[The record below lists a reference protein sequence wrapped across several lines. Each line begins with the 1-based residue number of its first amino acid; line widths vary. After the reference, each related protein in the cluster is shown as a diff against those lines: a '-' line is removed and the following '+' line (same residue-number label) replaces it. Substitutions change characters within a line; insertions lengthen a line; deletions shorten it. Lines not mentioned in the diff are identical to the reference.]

1 VNATISAP
9 ELVLENNS
17 GQLLMNEYIVATTL
31 GNCTVYDTVNVLIE
45 PLPVLTVDMPDGQ
58 CFAGNA
64 LDFSASGNF
73 QSDAIFTW
81 QFGQFA
87 NPQQTNTAS
96 PQDVNF
102 LTPGMHIVQ
111 VMVETWGCRSPVY
124 IDSVEIYE
132 MPQAQFSATN
142 VEGCPPLRPE
152 FQNTSSGFGNDTYTW
167 EMGDGTTLNGQTPDY
182 SYTSSGQ
189 HTVTLTV
196 ETAQGCTARYE
207 MHSLV
212 NVFPVPLAGF
222 TVNPN
227 VLTTAQPLA
236 NIIDQSVGAASWEY
250 NLGDGTSSNERS
262 FTHNY
267 LNVGSYDL
275 TQIVTNS
282 YGCKDIAT
290 YSLKVEPE
298 MTFYLP
304 NAFTPDEDGTNEVYK
319 CYGLNIEQFRMEIY
333 DRWGELVFESND
345 IDVGWNG
352 RLFNS
357 FDRPVSQMD
366 VYAVVVY
373 VRDSMENPPRRIN
386 HRVTLVH

>member
-1 VNATISAP
+1 
-9 ELVLENNS
+9 
-17 GQLLMNEYIVATTL
+17 
-31 GNCTVYDTVNVLIE
+31 
-45 PLPVLTVDMPDGQ
+45 
-58 CFAGNA
+58 
-64 LDFSASGNF
+64 
-73 QSDAIFTW
+73 
-81 QFGQFA
+81 
-87 NPQQTNTAS
+87 
-96 PQDVNF
+96 
-102 LTPGMHIVQ
+102 
-111 VMVETWGCRSPVY
+111 
-124 IDSVEIYE
+124 
-132 MPQAQFSATN
+132 
-142 VEGCPPLRPE
+142 
-152 FQNTSSGFGNDTYTW
+152 
-167 EMGDGTTLNGQTPDY
+167 
-182 SYTSSGQ
+182 
-189 HTVTLTV
+189 
-196 ETAQGCTARYE
+196 
-207 MHSLV
+207 
-212 NVFPVPLAGF
+212 
-222 TVNPN
+222 
-227 VLTTAQPLA
+227 
-236 NIIDQSVGAASWEY
+236 
-250 NLGDGTSSNERS
+250 
-262 FTHNY
+262 